1 MTSNAD
7 ATAVVARH
15 RSGGGLKED
24 VEADEEEDEDED
36 EEDVERPRKEA
47 VTGQGDRG
55 VAR

>member
-24 VEADEEEDEDED
+24 VEADDDED